1 MAGEIFI
8 SYRREDSAGTTG
20 RLYDRL
26 AKTFSRKK
34 LFMDVDE
41 RMHGLNFVK
50 VLSDKVE
57 ACAVFLAVIGPG
69 WVSSTAKDGGR
80 RLDNP
85 NDFVRIEVAS
95 ALRRNIPLIPVLVD
109 GAAMPSAQDLPDDI
123 KELALRHAVQL
134 RNAHFN
140 HDSELVVGAIK
151 ARLNDDTPGRP
162 WGLIAGGGIA
172 AFALLG
178 LVAYNI
184 GVPILPTS
192 GAPPGPPAI
201 TTSKAGVDAGTKP
214 KPDTD
219 AAERQ
224 RIAALKADEERQ
236 RAAAEAKRKADAAA
250 AKKAQ
255 DDEAERQR
263 VAAELRER
271 QAAEQ
276 RQREAA
282 AKKAEGDRRRA
293 EAEAEAKRKADEA
306 ERQRIAK
313 AKAEAEAALKAIEEA
328 ARRIPKPGQVFRDCQ
343 DKRGD
348 AFVCPEM
355 VVVPAGSF
363 TMGSPASEADR
374 DADEGPQRK
383 VTMARP
389 FAVGK
394 FEVTF
399 AEWDACVAEKGCTHK
414 PGDQGWG
421 RVKRPVINVSWDDAK
436 QYVVWL
442 SRKTGQSYRLLTEA
456 EWEYA
461 ARAGTTTPFSTGRTI
476 TAAQANFDGNF
487 VYGGSAKGQYR
498 QRTIDVGTFAA
509 NPFGLHDMHGNVWEW
524 VEDCYA
530 DRYSKAP
537 TDGRKAPDTNG
548 CSRVLRGG
556 SWNIGPRLLRAAR
569 RINFRPV
576 NRFSGLGFRLAR
588 TLIPTP

>member
-162 WGLIAGGGIA
+162 WGVIAGGGIA

-192 GAPPGPPAI
+192 GAPPGPPAT

-263 VAAELRER
+263 VAAEQREK

-282 AKKAEGDRRRA
+282 AKKAEDDRKRVAA
-293 EAEAEAKRKADEA
+293 EQRK
-306 ERQRIAK
+306 Q
-313 AKAEAEAALKAIEEA
+313 EEA
-328 ARRIPKPGQVFRDCQ
+328 AAAMQPGRVFRDCN
-343 DKRGD
+343 DG
-348 AFVCPEM
+348 CPEM

-421 RVKRPVINVSWDDAK
+421 RVKRPVINVSWGDAK

-476 TAAQANFDGNF
+476 TTAQANFDGNAT
-487 VYGGSAKGQYR
+487 YGGSAKGQYR
-498 QRTIDVGTFAA
+498 QRTIDVGSFAA
-509 NPFGLHDMHGNVWEW
+509 NPFGLNDMHGNVVEW

-530 DRYSKAP
+530 DSYSKAP

-556 SWNIGPRLLRAAR
+556 SWNFIPQNLRAA
-569 RINFRPV
+569 FRFHFLPG
-576 NRFSGLGFRLAR
+576 NRGSLIGFRLAR
-588 TLIPTP
+588 TLLPSP